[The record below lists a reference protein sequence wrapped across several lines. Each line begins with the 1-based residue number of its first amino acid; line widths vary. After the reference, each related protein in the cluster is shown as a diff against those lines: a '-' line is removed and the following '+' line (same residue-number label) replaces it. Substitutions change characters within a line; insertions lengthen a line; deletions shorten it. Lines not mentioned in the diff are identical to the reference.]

1 MNKEIKQTDIVIV
14 GAGPSGCMAANILVD
29 SGRSVILL
37 DKNDFPRHKPCAGGL
52 TPKTVEELPFEITD
66 LKQHDSETMLFKFT
80 NGKTVDLNNESGAC
94 KMVVREEFD
103 EFFFNYVVGK
113 GVEFVRGKVLKID
126 ENTDEVS
133 LETSEYKI
141 KCNFLIGADGA
152 NSTVRRLTTDLK
164 FNNPVFAFEGLVDR
178 KISSKDVPTKFV
190 FNKLG
195 YGWIFPKKDHYNVGI
210 GNLVYDSSQPK
221 PKKKDLLSF
230 VREELGT
237 DEITH
242 ITGFPIGTEGNEY
255 LPASKRTY
263 LIGDAAGLAETLLG
277 EGIYNAVISGKYIAN
292 SIVGTS
298 NPEDV
303 YHKYSEFLI
312 GIKKELALY
321 NRASKI
327 LYKKQRMSYWMLK
340 LFFGKKFMNGYSEGK
355 TLTEIIKGKY
365 PFPST

>member
-1 MNKEIKQTDIVIV
+1 MSKDIKYTDILIV
-14 GAGPSGCMAANILVD
+14 GAGPSGCMAASILRD
-29 SGRSVILL
+29 SGKSVILL

-52 TPKTVEELPFEITD
+52 TPKTVEELPFEITG
-66 LKQHDSETMLFKFT
+66 LKQHDSEKMLFKFT

-103 EFFFNYVVGK
+103 EFFFNYVKNK
-113 GVEFVRGKVLKID
+113 GAEFIKGKVIKIK
-126 ENTDEVS
+126 ETANEVS
-133 LETSEYKI
+133 VETPENQI
-141 KCNFLIGADGA
+141 KCKYLIGADGA

-164 FNNPVFAFEGLVDR
+164 FKNPVFAFEGLVDR
-178 KISSKDVPTKFV
+178 KLSFKDIPTKFV

-221 PKKKDLLSF
+221 PRKNDLFSF
-230 VREELGT
+230 VKDELGA
-237 DEITH
+237 DEIKH
-242 ITGFPIGTEGNEY
+242 ITGFPIGTEGNQY
-255 LPASKRTY
+255 FPKSMRTY
-263 LIGDAAGLAETLLG
+263 LVGDAAGLAETLLG

-292 SIVGTS
+292 SIVGTH

-303 YHKYSEFLI
+303 YNKYSIFLL
-312 GIKKELALY
+312 GMKKELALY
-321 NRASKI
+321 KRASMV

-340 LFFGKKFMNGYSEGK
+340 LFFGKKFMDGYSEGK